1 MKVPARIVRNAPMTL
16 ADAIAACGSD
26 YKGRS
31 MKVSAL
37 SCALSRLLMTLAGVI
52 AACGSDYK
60 GRSMKVPARI
70 VRNAPAL
77 DDSGRRD
84 RSLRQRLQGPVDEGF
99 GRIVRNASA
108 PDDSGRRD
116 RSLRLQGPVDE
127 GFGRIVRNAPT
138 LDDSGR
144 RDRSLRQ
151 RLQRSNLPSQG
162 PGIKSAAS
170 RSIPWPGVG
179 TRCKVGA

>member
-1 MKVPARIVRNAPMTL
+1 
-16 ADAIAACGSD
+16 
-26 YKGRS
+26 
-31 MKVSAL
+31 
-37 SCALSRLLMTLAGVI
+37 MTLAGVI

-84 RSLRQRLQGPVDEGF
+84 RSLRQRLH
-99 GRIVRNASA
+99 
-108 PDDSGRRD
+108 
-116 RSLRLQGPVDE
+116 GPVDE

-151 RLQRSNLPSQG
+151 RLLG
-162 PGIKSAAS
+162 P
-170 RSIPWPGVG
+170 VDE
-179 TRCKVGA
+179 GAGRIVRKRPV